1 MSEFKWEDIR
11 GSTHGTEILRYKSDI
26 TALDATIR
34 ALEGLLDTMAM
45 HIDLKS
51 RCWIPLITASLPQ
64 LAALR
69 QQLPPVS
76 NVYRETEPAPDLSS
90 DDDPENLVRTVNTSQ
105 FLCHCKASA
114 QVMAELKAVLA
125 AMRAILD
132 NWHVQEFNNMT
143 LIEDHP
149 DGERDWSNT
158 WKFLEDSIW
167 NSYTTAYAIL
177 MSPAQPAQSSVSTD
191 SALTQQAHLAPL
203 LRRMRDF
210 HT

>member
-1 MSEFKWEDIR
+1 MSAFGWEDIR
-11 GSTHGTEILRYKSDI
+11 QSTHGTQILRYKTDI

-45 HIDLKS
+45 HLDLKS
-51 RCWIPLITASLPQ
+51 RCWIPLITASMPQ
-64 LAALR
+64 LVALR

-76 NVYRETEPAPDLSS
+76 NFYQETEPPPSSNS
-90 DDDPENLVRTVNTSQ
+90 DDDPGNLVRTVNTSQ
-105 FLCHCKASA
+105 FLSHYTNSA

-125 AMRAILD
+125 AMRAKLD
-132 NWHVQEFNNMT
+132 EWHVQEFGNIT

-149 DGERDWSNT
+149 EGERDWSNT

-177 MSPAQPAQSSVSTD
+177 MSGEPAPGQPAPTD
-191 SALTQQAHLAPL
+191 STLTQQAHLAPL